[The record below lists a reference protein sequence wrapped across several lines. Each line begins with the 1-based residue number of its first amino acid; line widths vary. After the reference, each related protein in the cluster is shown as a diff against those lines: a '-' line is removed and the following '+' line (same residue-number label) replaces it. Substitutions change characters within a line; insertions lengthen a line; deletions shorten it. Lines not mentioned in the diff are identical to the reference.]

1 MRVRIPLNAPSR
13 VHRLMARHSIETG
26 LATYSL
32 GRNPFNRQPSSPA
45 RATTLF
51 APRRRSP
58 TRPPRS
64 HRFDSCSPLHLC
76 GGSSTVEHLIETRGF
91 ITQAQT
97 LSLAQPNKPYT
108 HRATRVRIP
117 LTLDRS
123 WSIAACS
130 ELPPNL
136 FKRPTGKAL
145 HAKSGRRF
153 KSCSSHASGSLAQS
167 GRALGHSPKSRLSHS
182 GANFF
187 LPRLLDDVRHAPQV
201 RLLLAAPHVQR

>member
-1 MRVRIPLNAPSR
+1 MVKGNRLSPGQQPLRLAHSDANPFCAPSNRSYTQRVMRVRIPLNAPSR

-108 HRATRVRIP
+108 HEQRGF
-117 LTLDRS
+117 
-123 WSIAACS
+123 
-130 ELPPNL
+130 E
-136 FKRPTGKAL
+136 
-145 HAKSGRRF
+145 
-153 KSCSSHASGSLAQS
+153 
-167 GRALGHSPKSRLSHS
+167 SR
-182 GANFF
+182 
-187 LPRLLDDVRHAPQV
+187 
-201 RLLLAAPHVQR
+201 